1 GGPRGMKRSA
11 ARETRAADVVDL
23 THDGAGVAV
32 IDGRRV
38 FVPGALP
45 GERVELALGKRRRQ
59 HQEAQLVR
67 VLEPAAARVVPACE
81 YFGVCGGCVL
91 QHLAADAQVA
101 FKQKGVAETLAR
113 IGNAVPEAWLEPIT
127 GPEWGYRRRA
137 RLGAKYVAGK
147 ERVLVGFRE
156 RAAPYVTDMA
166 RCPVLAPPVG
176 ELIGELASL
185 VNATSVR
192 DRVPQI
198 EVAVGDNAAAL
209 VFRVLD
215 KP

>member
-1 GGPRGMKRSA
+1 
-11 ARETRAADVVDL
+11 
-23 THDGAGVAV
+23 
-32 IDGRRV
+32 
-38 FVPGALP
+38 
-45 GERVELALGKRRRQ
+45 
-59 HQEAQLVR
+59 
-67 VLEPAAARVVPACE
+67 EPAAARVVPACE

-91 QHLAADAQVA
+91 QHLAADVQVA
-101 FKQKGVAETLAR
+101 FKQKAVAETLAR
-113 IGNAVPEAWLEPIT
+113 IGNAIPEQWLEPIT

-147 ERVLVGFRE
+147 ERVLVGFRK

-215 KP
+215 KPTAADEALLADFGRRHGIDIYLQPTGAAGNVVPLGETRALEYALPAHGVVLEFVPTDF